1 MKVILNNSTLVF
13 ASSNTLT
20 PIEIK
25 ENTSMNSACL
35 YINQTG
41 KTVYVY
47 DTSGFDSVIIKDM
60 NLRPADNAVVYGLL
74 KTDSALSTTV
84 SPVRINHMSVV
95 GEKIIDTSCSD
106 YLYVCVDSSVF
117 AEMPIIEK
125 GASKT
130 EHTYI
135 EGVATVGKTIHDDG
149 TECTSSSSTY
159 YTFDV
164 TNIDTIDIMFFNP
177 KHNGNPLLV
186 GYKNGALV
194 GSIPTIENADITN
207 QRYNKAVNVDVSMF
221 DTIKVNTSGLL
232 FATCYKL

>member
-25 ENTSMNSACL
+25 ANTSMNNARL
-35 YINQTG
+35 YANQIG

-47 DTSGFDSVIIKDM
+47 DTSRFDSVIIKDL
-60 NLRPADNAVVYGLL
+60 NLRPAGEAVVYGLL
-74 KTDSALSTTV
+74 KTDSALSTTE
-84 SPVRINHMSVV
+84 SAVRINHMSVA

-117 AEMPIIEK
+117 AGMPIIEK

-130 EHTYI
+130 KHTYI
-135 EGVATVGKTIHDDG
+135 EGVATVGKVIHDDG
-149 TECTSSSSTY
+149 TEGTSGISAY

-164 TNIDTIDIMFFNP
+164 TNIATIDIIMFNN
-177 KHNGNPLLV
+177 KRNGNPLLV
-186 GYKNGALV
+186 GYENGALV
-194 GSIPTIENADITN
+194 GSIPAIENADATN
-207 QRYNKAVNVDVSMF
+207 QRYDKAVNVDVSMF
-221 DTIKVNTSGLL
+221 DTIKVNTSNIL